1 MDSIGQRE
9 AGFYTNSVN
18 IAAKIFAEHS
28 DFIYA
33 ILCYKVR
40 DKAQA
45 DDLYQDFFLSLVA
58 KPVPAGIKDIRS
70 YLYRAITNDIIDAT
84 RRVDRYQARMRKYA
98 EVFNYVTNNNTP
110 EKTLIAEEDDEI
122 FKLIGRCLPSSE
134 ARAITLRFKNN
145 RDITEVAAKMSV
157 DKRSVSRYIS
167 VGLKKIRHFLR
178 TRKNGN

>member
-1 MDSIGQRE
+1 LNSVGQKE

-18 IAAKIFAEHS
+18 ITAKIFAEHS

-33 ILCYKVR
+33 IIYYKVR

-45 DDLYQDFFLSLVA
+45 DDIYQDFFLSLVA
-58 KPVPAGIKDIRS
+58 KPVPTGIKDIRS
-70 YLYRAITNDIIDAT
+70 YLYRAITNDIIDAN
-84 RRVDRYQARMRKYA
+84 RRVDRYQARIRKYA

-110 EKTLIAEEDDEI
+110 EKTLITEEDGEI

-134 ARAITLRFKNN
+134 ARAIKLRFKNN

-178 TRKNGN
+178 TRKSSN

>member
-1 MDSIGQRE
+1 
-9 AGFYTNSVN
+9 VN

-33 ILCYKVR
+33 IICHKVR
-40 DKAQA
+40 DKVQA
-45 DDLYQDFFLSLVA
+45 DDIYQDFFLSLVA
-58 KPVPAGIKDIRS
+58 RPVPAGIKDIRS
-70 YLYRAITNDIIDAT
+70 YLYRAITNDIIDAN
-84 RRVDRYQARMRKYA
+84 RRVERYQVRMRKYA
-98 EVFNYVTNNNTP
+98 EVCNYVTNNNTP
-110 EKTLIAEEDDEI
+110 EKTLIAEDGEI

-167 VGLKKIRHFLR
+167 AGLKKVRHFLR
-178 TRKNGN
+178 TKKSSN

>member
-1 MDSIGQRE
+1 MNSIGQRE

-18 IAAKIFAEHS
+18 VAAKVFAEHS

-33 ILCYKVR
+33 IIYHKVR
-40 DKAQA
+40 NKTQA

-58 KPVPAGIKDIRS
+58 KPVPASIKDIRS
-70 YLYRAITNDIIDAT
+70 YLYRAITNDIIDAN
-84 RRVDRYQARMRKYA
+84 RRADRYQARIRKYA
-98 EVFNYVTNNNTP
+98 EVFDYATNNNTP

-167 VGLKKIRHFLR
+167 IGLKKIRHFLR
-178 TRKNGN
+178 TRKSSN

>member
-1 MDSIGQRE
+1 MNSIGQKE
-9 AGFYTNSVN
+9 AGPYTNSVN

-33 ILCYKVR
+33 IICYKVR
-40 DKAQA
+40 DKAQT
-45 DDLYQDFFLSLVA
+45 DDLYQDLFLSLVA

-70 YLYRAITNDIIDAT
+70 YLYRAITNDIIDAN

-98 EVFNYVTNNNTP
+98 EVFNYATNNNTP

-178 TRKNGN
+178 TRRSGN